1 LSIVAGLYPGRPVTA
16 GPAKPKCRQIQFV
29 DKHIHDPNQVIL
41 GDIVI
46 QAIGKQ
52 QPFPPVLPLGN
63 SASRSCGEK
72 GGPSNPPRQPTPA
85 LRLILALVP
94 AAGACSPTSAT
105 DRARRSEG
113 HGVGL
118 GLTTRSPFPSK
129 ASFCSQHRLLFSL
142 FYQVEIRSRRP
153 MRCTRATRPKSQRGF
168 RT

>member
-63 SASRSCGEK
+63 WR
-72 GGPSNPPRQPTPA
+72 
-85 LRLILALVP
+85 
-94 AAGACSPTSAT
+94 
-105 DRARRSEG
+105 
-113 HGVGL
+113 
-118 GLTTRSPFPSK
+118 
-129 ASFCSQHRLLFSL
+129 RLLTH
-142 FYQVEIRSRRP
+142 V
-153 MRCTRATRPKSQRGF
+153 RAGPGGF
-168 RT
+168 DVTAASS